1 MLKKFITTLPIISA
15 RRSSKLFH
23 TTGLTDD
30 LLAAVKDLDIRQSAS
45 SEQKRAIEASLDGRH
60 VGLFTGTG
68 SGKTLAYL
76 LPIAC
81 RLKADEEYQISLRQM
96 ANETESETEK
106 IETTEIETTEIET
119 TEIETTTETPVVSLT
134 HYPNGH
140 KIPRFQPEPNRPRA
154 IVLAPSRELCVQI
167 SGVAKKLA
175 HNCKLRVV
183 SLDGSGTM
191 RSQKAALSRGA
202 DIVVATPG
210 RLQKHR
216 TNGNLFLS
224 KVLCCVLDEA
234 DALVKT
240 DFGLD
245 AQEIVEGLTARD
257 NSEKRSIRRGPNP
270 EKCLFTVASATGSSD
285 HRLQKLM
292 KSNMPGI
299 IMVKEDLQNRRAQR
313 NETFIHSPVRDKYE
327 TLLPIVK
334 SKESTLIFC
343 NSVASC
349 RSAEHYLREH
359 EHTAVSYHSDMPS
372 TIRNENFNRFKLQK
386 VHIMVCTDIAAR
398 GLDLRHVKHVINLD
412 FPKSKEWYLH
422 RAGRTARAGD
432 TGRVSSIYTK
442 HEKERVEE
450 MEEYVSD
457 MKRAVN
463 KLGEDKQRKNNRL
476 NAVKARRKPKRY
488 LNKKGKHG
496 GRNIPRPIYSN
507 VKGRKTQ
514 PFKKTSER
522 A

>member
-96 ANETESETEK
+96 ANETEIETEK
-106 IETTEIETTEIET
+106 IETTEIET

-216 TNGNLFLS
+216 NW
-224 KVLCCVLDEA
+224 
-234 DALVKT
+234 KT
-240 DFGLD
+240 
-245 AQEIVEGLTARD
+245 
-257 NSEKRSIRRGPNP
+257 
-270 EKCLFTVASATGSSD
+270 
-285 HRLQKLM
+285 
-292 KSNMPGI
+292 
-299 IMVKEDLQNRRAQR
+299 
-313 NETFIHSPVRDKYE
+313 
-327 TLLPIVK
+327 
-334 SKESTLIFC
+334 
-343 NSVASC
+343 
-349 RSAEHYLREH
+349 
-359 EHTAVSYHSDMPS
+359 
-372 TIRNENFNRFKLQK
+372 
-386 VHIMVCTDIAAR
+386 
-398 GLDLRHVKHVINLD
+398 
-412 FPKSKEWYLH
+412 
-422 RAGRTARAGD
+422 
-432 TGRVSSIYTK
+432 
-442 HEKERVEE
+442 
-450 MEEYVSD
+450 
-457 MKRAVN
+457 
-463 KLGEDKQRKNNRL
+463 L
-476 NAVKARRKPKRY
+476 N
-488 LNKKGKHG
+488 
-496 GRNIPRPIYSN
+496 
-507 VKGRKTQ
+507 T
-514 PFKKTSER
+514 
-522 A
+522 